1 MNKGSKPSGLLLTVI
16 WKVAF
21 MIQTTLWAPEENKPA
36 YHLSNSRWLDAPISA
51 SYIVVDSFI
60 VWPFRVTSRGL

>member
-21 MIQTTLWAPEENKPA
+21 MIQTTLWALEENEPA

-60 VWPFRVTSRGL
+60 VWVTSRGL